1 MERSRSG
8 CRLMANNFDDIEC
21 LIKTYGKDV
30 LKICHYYLRN
40 RQDAEDAFQ
49 EIFIKIIRKR
59 STFCG
64 KSEFKTWLTRIAINI
79 CKDFLKSRSLR
90 NSTDVDENLLDC
102 NDCIDAAKY
111 DEYNELY
118 QIIVTLPLDY
128 KDVILL
134 KYYYGY
140 TSKEIA
146 RILKLTEPAVNS
158 RLHRAKIHLKEILTE
173 KGWSDYEYLD

>member
-1 MERSRSG
+1 
-8 CRLMANNFDDIEC
+8 MANDFDDIEC
-21 LIKTYGKDV
+21 LVKTYGKDV
-30 LKICHYYLRN
+30 LRICRYYLRN
-40 RQDAEDAFQ
+40 SQDAEDTFQ
-49 EIFIKIIRKR
+49 EVFIKLIRKR
-59 STFCG
+59 STFRG
-64 KSEFKTWLTRIAINI
+64 KSEFKTWLTRIAINT

-90 NSTDVDENLLDC
+90 NSTDESLLDC

-111 DEYNELY
+111 DEYDELY
-118 QIIVTLPLDY
+118 QIITTLPLDY

-146 RILKLTEPAVNS
+146 GILKLTEPAVNS
-158 RLHRAKIHLKEILTE
+158 RLHRAKNYLNKILTE

>member
-1 MERSRSG
+1 MQ
-8 CRLMANNFDDIEC
+8 NNSDDIES

-40 RQDAEDAFQ
+40 GQDAEDAFQ
-49 EIFIKIIRKR
+49 EVFIKLIRKH
-59 STFCG
+59 SVFHG
-64 KSEFKTWLTRIAINI
+64 KSEFKTWLTRIAINT

-90 NSTDVDENLLDC
+90 NSTDVDGSLLDC
-102 NDCIDAAKY
+102 NDCFDAAKY
-111 DEYNELY
+111 DEYDELY
-118 QIIVTLPLDY
+118 QIIIALPLDY

-146 RILKLTEPAVNS
+146 KILKLTEPAVNS
-158 RLHRAKIHLKEILTE
+158 RLHRAKIYLKEVLTE
-173 KGWSDYEYLD
+173 KGWSDFEYLD

>member
-1 MERSRSG
+1 LERSRWG
-8 CRLMANNFDDIEC
+8 CRLMANDFDDIEY
-21 LIKTYGKDV
+21 LVKTYGKEV
-30 LKICHYYLRN
+30 LRICRYYLRN
-40 RQDAEDAFQ
+40 SQDAEDAFQ
-49 EIFIKIIRKR
+49 EVFIKLIRKR

-64 KSEFKTWLTRIAINI
+64 KSELKTWLTRIAINT

-90 NSTDVDENLLDC
+90 NSTDESLLDC
-102 NDCIDAAKY
+102 NDCVDVSKY
-111 DEYNELY
+111 NEYDELY
-118 QIIVTLPLDY
+118 QIITTLPLDY

-158 RLHRAKIHLKEILTE
+158 RLHRAKNYLKKILTE